1 MDTAMDLLD
10 EGKKLIRKRTKLVPD
25 FGVILGS
32 GLGSFADTVEE
43 AVVVGYSEL
52 PGFPLSTAPGHA
64 GRLILGRLGGRKV
77 AIMQGRFHFYE
88 GYSMDRVV
96 LGVRLLGRL
105 GAPMVIVTN
114 AAGGI
119 RSDLAPGD
127 LMLISDH
134 INLMGQN
141 PLVGPNVDVLGPR
154 FPDMSDAYS
163 KSLREQAHSIAQEC
177 GIELKEGVF
186 AALSGPS
193 YETPAEINF
202 LRLIGADA
210 VAMSTVPEVIAARHM
225 NMRVLG
231 ISCISNL
238 AAGLSKQPL
247 SHAEVTEIANRT
259 QATFNKLLM
268 GLIAH
273 LTGEGHAS

>member
-10 EGKKLIRKRTKLVPD
+10 ESKQLIRKRTKLVPD
-25 FGVILGS
+25 MGVILGS
-32 GLGSFADTVEE
+32 GLGSFADSVEE
-43 AVVVGYSEL
+43 SVVVGYGEL
-52 PGFPLSTAPGHA
+52 PGFPVSTAPGHA
-64 GRLILGRLGGRKV
+64 GRLVLGKLCGRKV

-88 GYSMDRVV
+88 GYTMDRVI

-105 GAPMVIVTN
+105 GAPIVIVTN

-119 RSDLAPGD
+119 RPDLAPGD

-134 INLMGQN
+134 INLTGQN
-141 PLVGPNVDVLGPR
+141 PLVGPNIDVLGPR
-154 FPDMSDAYS
+154 FPDMSDAYN
-163 KSLREQAHSIAQEC
+163 KSLREQATAIAREL
-177 GIELKEGVF
+177 GIELKVGVF
-186 AALSGPS
+186 AALTGPS

-210 VAMSTVPEVIAARHM
+210 VAMSTVPEVIAACHM

-247 SHAEVTEIANRT
+247 SHTEVTEIANRT
-259 QATFNKLLM
+259 QVAFSKLLM
-268 GLIAH
+268 GLIAK
-273 LTGEGHAS
+273 LT

>member
-1 MDTAMDLLD
+1 MDNAMDLLD
-10 EGKKLIRKRTKLVPD
+10 EGKQFVRKRTKLVPD
-25 FGVILGS
+25 LGVILGS

-43 AVVVGYSEL
+43 AVVVGYGEL

-105 GAPMVIVTN
+105 GAPTVIVTN

-141 PLVGPNVDVLGPR
+141 PLVGPNIDVLGPR
-154 FPDMSDAYS
+154 FPDMSDAYT
-163 KSLREQAHSIAQEC
+163 KSLREQAQSIAQQL

-247 SHAEVTEIANRT
+247 SHADVTEIANRT

-273 LTGEGHAS
+273 LT

>member
-10 EGKKLIRKRTKLVPD
+10 ESKQLIRKRTKLVPD
-25 FGVILGS
+25 MGVILGS
-32 GLGSFADTVEE
+32 GLGSFADGVEE
-43 AVVVGYSEL
+43 AVVVGYGEL
-52 PGFPLSTAPGHA
+52 PGFPVSTAPGHA
-64 GRLILGRLGGRKV
+64 GRLILGKLCGRKV

-88 GYSMDRVV
+88 GYTMDRVI

-105 GAPMVIVTN
+105 GAPIVIVTN

-119 RSDLAPGD
+119 RPDLAPGD

-134 INLMGQN
+134 INLTGQN

-154 FPDMSDAYS
+154 FPDMSDAYN
-163 KSLREQAHSIAQEC
+163 KSLREQATAIAREL
-177 GIELKEGVF
+177 GIELKVGVF
-186 AALSGPS
+186 AALTGPS

-210 VAMSTVPEVIAARHM
+210 VAMSTVPEVIAACHM

-238 AAGLSKQPL
+238 ASGLSKHPL
-247 SHAEVTEIANRT
+247 SHTEVTEVANRT
-259 QATFNKLLM
+259 QVAFSKLLM
-268 GLIAH
+268 GLIAK
-273 LTGEGHAS
+273 LT

>member
-1 MDTAMDLLD
+1 MDTVMELLD
-10 EGKKLIRKRTKLVPD
+10 ESKQLIRKRTKLVPD
-25 FGVILGS
+25 LGVILGS
-32 GLGSFADTVEE
+32 GLGSFADRVEE

-52 PGFPLSTAPGHA
+52 PGFPLSTVPGHA
-64 GRLILGRLGGRKV
+64 GRLILGRLSGRKV

-105 GAPMVIVTN
+105 GAPIVIVTN

-119 RSDLAPGD
+119 RPDLAPGD
-127 LMLISDH
+127 LMLIRDH

-141 PLVGPNVDVLGPR
+141 PLVGPNIDVLGLR
-154 FPDMSDAYS
+154 FPDMSDAYN
-163 KSLREQAHSIAQEC
+163 KSLREQAKVIAQQLQ
-177 GIELKEGVF
+177 IELKEGVF
-186 AALSGPS
+186 AAVSGPS
-193 YETPAEINF
+193 YETPAEVQF

-210 VAMSTVPEVIAARHM
+210 VAMSTVPEVIAACHM

-238 AAGLSKQPL
+238 AAGLSTKPL
-247 SHAEVTEIANRT
+247 VHTEVTEIANNT
-259 QATFNKLLM
+259 QATFSKLLT

-273 LTGEGHAS
+273 LA

>member
-10 EGKKLIRKRTKLVPD
+10 ESKQLIRKRTKLVPD
-25 FGVILGS
+25 MGVILGS
-32 GLGSFADTVEE
+32 GLGSFADGVEE
-43 AVVVGYSEL
+43 AVVVGYGEL
-52 PGFPLSTAPGHA
+52 PGFPVSTAPGHA
-64 GRLILGRLGGRKV
+64 GRLILGKLCGRKV

-88 GYSMDRVV
+88 GYTMDRVI

-105 GAPMVIVTN
+105 GAPIVIVTN

-119 RSDLAPGD
+119 RPDLAPGD

-134 INLMGQN
+134 INLTGQN
-141 PLVGPNVDVLGPR
+141 PLVGPNIDVLGPR
-154 FPDMSDAYS
+154 FPDMSDAYN
-163 KSLREQAHSIAQEC
+163 KSLREQATAIAREL
-177 GIELKEGVF
+177 GIELKVGVF
-186 AALSGPS
+186 AALTGPS

-210 VAMSTVPEVIAARHM
+210 VAMSTVPEVIAACHM

-238 AAGLSKQPL
+238 ASGLSKHPL
-247 SHAEVTEIANRT
+247 SHTDVTEIANRA
-259 QATFNKLLM
+259 QVAFSKLLM
-268 GLIAH
+268 GLIAK
-273 LTGEGHAS
+273 LT

>member
-10 EGKKLIRKRTKLVPD
+10 ESKQLIRKRTKLVPD
-25 FGVILGS
+25 MGVILGS
-32 GLGSFADTVEE
+32 GLGSFADGVEE
-43 AVVVGYSEL
+43 AVVVGYGEL
-52 PGFPLSTAPGHA
+52 PGFPVSTAPGHA
-64 GRLILGRLGGRKV
+64 GRLILGKLCGRKV

-88 GYSMDRVV
+88 GYTMDRVI

-105 GAPMVIVTN
+105 GAPIVIVTN

-119 RSDLAPGD
+119 RADLAPGD

-134 INLMGQN
+134 INLTGQN
-141 PLVGPNVDVLGPR
+141 PLVGPNIDVLGPR
-154 FPDMSDAYS
+154 FPDMSDAYN
-163 KSLREQAHSIAQEC
+163 KSLREQATVIAREL
-177 GIELKEGVF
+177 GIELKVGVF
-186 AALSGPS
+186 AALTGPS

-210 VAMSTVPEVIAARHM
+210 VAMSTVPEVIAACHM

-238 AAGLSKQPL
+238 ASGLSKQPL
-247 SHAEVTEIANRT
+247 SHTAVTEIANRT
-259 QATFNKLLM
+259 QVAFTKLLM
-268 GLIAH
+268 GLIAK
-273 LTGEGHAS
+273 LT